1 MIDQRINDSLKELEQ
16 SLKNIDSA
24 RKQVEKTI
32 SSFDGLSDSTSQ
44 YVAQLNAITKNVK
57 GLIASIEADYNQKTT
72 SIEKDRTAIVETV
85 NSASMQFVDA
95 TKTFADSLN
104 KIEAKLKY
112 SMIINVVL
120 FVIVG
125 LLIIFLTAR

>member
-1 MIDQRINDSLKELEQ
+1 MIDQRINNSLKELEQ

-24 RKQVEKTI
+24 RKQVEKTV

-44 YVAQLNAITKNVK
+44 YVAQLDAITKNVK
-57 GLIASIEADYNQKTT
+57 GLIASIKTDYNQK
-72 SIEKDRTAIVETV
+72 SISFENDRKAIVESA
-85 NSASMQFVDA
+85 NSATQQLVDA
-95 TKTFADSLN
+95 TKAFADSLN

-125 LLIIFLTAR
+125 LLIFLTAR